1 LGFRFEKKLPSL
13 LFYPTV
19 GVHTMTSIGVIGII
33 ITVIGA
39 SMIFATY
46 MYYEYQPNFILVEA
60 GQPVQIGPVIYTV
73 EHIGMHEGD
82 DDITPDA
89 IFFKIQIIAENVGL
103 TTTLLSGGQFY
114 LLDENDN
121 KYRAVYGEF
130 DNEDLYNDDLKPNE
144 SITRTTQFDIPF
156 DDDMK
161 YKIAI
166 LPTKEQSSK
175 DIGIIC
181 VMNC

>member
-1 LGFRFEKKLPSL
+1 MSSFA
-13 LFYPTV
+13 T
-19 GVHTMTSIGVIGII
+19 IGII
-33 ITVIGA
+33 IAVIAA
-39 SMIFATY
+39 SMLFASY

-73 EHIGMHEGD
+73 EHLGMHEGD
-82 DDITPDA
+82 DDIKPNE
-89 IFFKIQIIAENVGL
+89 IFFKIKIIAENVGS

-114 LLDENDN
+114 LLDENDK

-156 DDDMK
+156 DDDMI
-161 YKIAI
+161 YRIGI
-166 LPTKEQSSK
+166 LPTKVQSSK

>member
-1 LGFRFEKKLPSL
+1 
-13 LFYPTV
+13 
-19 GVHTMTSIGVIGII
+19 MTSFATIGII
-33 ITVIGA
+33 IAAIAA
-39 SMIFATY
+39 SMLFATY
-46 MYYEYQPNFILVEA
+46 MFNEYQPNFILVEA
-60 GQPVQIGPVIYTV
+60 GQPVQVGPIIYTV
-73 EHIGMHEGD
+73 EHLGMHEGD
-82 DDITPDA
+82 DDIKPNE
-89 IFFKIQIIAENVGL
+89 IFFKINIIAENVGS

-114 LLDENDN
+114 LLDENDK

-156 DDDMK
+156 DDDMI
-161 YKIAI
+161 YRIGI

>member
-1 LGFRFEKKLPSL
+1 
-13 LFYPTV
+13 
-19 GVHTMTSIGVIGII
+19 MTSYVTIGII
-33 ITVIGA
+33 IAGIAA
-39 SMIFATY
+39 SMVFATY
-46 MYYEYQPNFILVEA
+46 MYNEYQPNFILVEA

-73 EHIGMHEGD
+73 EHLGMHEGD
-82 DDITPDA
+82 DDIKPDE
-89 IFFKIQIIAENVGL
+89 IFFKIKIIAENVGS

-114 LLDENDN
+114 LLDENDK

-156 DDDMK
+156 DDDMI
-161 YKIAI
+161 YRIGI

-181 VMNC
+181 VTNC

>member
-1 LGFRFEKKLPSL
+1 
-13 LFYPTV
+13 
-19 GVHTMTSIGVIGII
+19 MTSFATIGII
-33 ITVIGA
+33 IAAIAA
-39 SMIFATY
+39 SMLFSIY
-46 MYYEYQPNFILVEA
+46 MYNEYQPNFILVEA

-73 EHIGMHEGD
+73 EHLGMHEGD
-82 DDITPDA
+82 DDIIPNE
-89 IFFKIQIIAENVGL
+89 IFFKIKIIAENVGS
-103 TTTLLSGGQFY
+103 TTTSLSGGQFY
-114 LLDENDN
+114 LLDENDY

-130 DNEDLYNDDLKPNE
+130 DNEDLYNDNLKPNE

-156 DDDMK
+156 DEDMK
-161 YKIAI
+161 YRIGI

>member
-1 LGFRFEKKLPSL
+1 
-13 LFYPTV
+13 
-19 GVHTMTSIGVIGII
+19 MTSFATIGII
-33 ITVIGA
+33 IAAIAA
-39 SMIFATY
+39 SMLFASY

-60 GQPVQIGPVIYTV
+60 GQPVQVGPVIYTV
-73 EHIGMHEGD
+73 EHLGMHEGD
-82 DDITPDA
+82 DDIKPNE
-89 IFFKIQIIAENVGL
+89 IFFKIQIIAENVGS
-103 TTTLLSGGQFY
+103 TTTSLGGKQIF

-121 KYRAVYGEF
+121 KYRPVYGEF
-130 DNEDLYNDDLKPNE
+130 DKEDLYNDNLKPNE

-161 YKIAI
+161 YRIAI
-166 LPTKEQSSK
+166 WPTKEQSSM

>member
-1 LGFRFEKKLPSL
+1 
-13 LFYPTV
+13 
-19 GVHTMTSIGVIGII
+19 MTSFATIGII
-33 ITVIGA
+33 IAAIAA
-39 SMIFATY
+39 SMFFATY
-46 MYYEYQPNFILVEA
+46 MYNEYQPNFILVEA
-60 GQPVQIGPVIYTV
+60 GQQVQVGPVIYTV
-73 EHIGMHEGD
+73 EHLGMHEGD
-82 DDITPDA
+82 DDIKPNE
-89 IFFKIQIIAENVGL
+89 IFFKIKIIAENVGS
-103 TTTLLSGGQFY
+103 TTTSLSGGQFY
-114 LLDENDN
+114 LLDENDY

-156 DDDMK
+156 DEDMK
-161 YKIAI
+161 YRIGI

>member
-1 LGFRFEKKLPSL
+1 
-13 LFYPTV
+13 
-19 GVHTMTSIGVIGII
+19 MTSTGTIGII
-33 ITVIGA
+33 IAVIAA
-39 SMIFATY
+39 SMLLATY
-46 MYYEYQPNFILVEA
+46 MYNEYQPNFILVEA
-60 GQPVQIGPVIYTV
+60 GQPVQVGPVIYTI
-73 EHIGMHEGD
+73 EHLGMHEGD
-82 DDITPDA
+82 DDIKPNE
-89 IFFKIQIIAENVGL
+89 IFFKIQIIAENVGS

-114 LLDENDN
+114 LLDENDY

-156 DDDMK
+156 DEDMK
-161 YKIAI
+161 YRIGI

-181 VMNC
+181 VINC